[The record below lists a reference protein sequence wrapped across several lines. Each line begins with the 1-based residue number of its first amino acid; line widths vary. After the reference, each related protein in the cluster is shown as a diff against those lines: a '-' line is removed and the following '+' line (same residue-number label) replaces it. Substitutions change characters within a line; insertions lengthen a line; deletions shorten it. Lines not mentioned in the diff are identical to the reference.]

1 MGYAT
6 TTNTLKSSTNMN
18 EKNNNNQLQQPP
30 HPSNDQDEIYYQNL
44 ITIVDDIMSS
54 DRCRHHHHQQQQQKP
69 PLVDDAVVVDHND
82 ATPRLQFTTLQKE
95 AITLLQQQQYM
106 SCEILARLDWSR
118 CTIEGRSDRIDVHII
133 AECYYQQEKWTAAKE
148 LYEVLFSYDN
158 VKYRYKAA
166 CCAHKLGSL
175 IEAIMVLE
183 EIEVDARTLP
193 IHMLLGKLYTATSR
207 KQLATDSYL
216 AALRLNPYALE
227 AVTALASL
235 GTDKAPII
243 AALETSR
250 TTASSHVLEAQFAF
264 VAKEI
269 VLILTAKYRH
279 QTTLALQLL
288 QKISADYPDNVFL
301 LLIQAEL
308 AILQSNHESAKDLF
322 HRVRS
327 LEPANVTGMDQYAN
341 LLGTSRKI
349 NELSDLT
356 DRMLQIDDKSP
367 VSWTCLALYHKYH
380 GRRDDAA
387 NALKFVEKAIAL
399 DQKHAFAHYIRGTIL
414 FEEHR
419 PEYAAVSF
427 FRSIEIQPT
436 VATYEG
442 LVDSYLAAGKDREA
456 IAAAKTAYNL
466 APRDPRTQT
475 LVGLALA
482 QGSVAPA
489 KRSLMK
495 ALQMSPALSRPLFCL
510 VEILRGEKDYE
521 QCIEL
526 LHKAL
531 EAHSVSSGYNSSLAS
546 VEDICCRIGS
556 IYTSKESY
564 KEAVNAYNRAL
575 AANTYCNTAI
585 EALDRLEKL
594 MRGLDPNEN
603 SDDIVEDNDTADE
616 PTNRSS
622 PPISSSYL
630 Y

>member
-1 MGYAT
+1 MT
-6 TTNTLKSSTNMN
+6 FRDFRRMKDQHHD
-18 EKNNNNQLQQPP
+18 NNNNNPYR
-30 HPSNDQDEIYYQNL
+30 NDLYYQNL
-44 ITIVDDIMSS
+44 TAIVDDIVSS
-54 DRCRHHHHQQQQQKP
+54 DLCHQRSINDNGYDDELRPVPESP
-69 PLVDDAVVVDHND
+69 PDLKL
-82 ATPRLQFTTLQKE
+82 TRLQKE
-95 AITLLQQQQYM
+95 AITLLQQQQYT

-118 CTIEGRSDRIDVHII
+118 CTIEGRSDRIDIHII
-133 AECYYQQEKWTAAKE
+133 AECYYQQDKWTAAKE
-148 LYEVLFSYDN
+148 LYEVLWAYDN
-158 VKYRYKAA
+158 SKYRYKAA

-175 IEAIMVLE
+175 IEAIMILE
-183 EIEVDARTLP
+183 DIAAGLRTLP

-207 KQLATDSYL
+207 KQLAVDSFL

-227 AVTALASL
+227 AVTALATL
-235 GTDKAPII
+235 GTDKAPITS
-243 AALETSR
+243 ALESSL
-250 TTASSHVLEAQFAF
+250 TALSYSDVQFAF
-264 VAKEI
+264 VSKEI
-269 VLILTAKYRH
+269 VLVLTAKYRH
-279 QTTLALQLL
+279 QTALASQLL
-288 QKISADYPDNVFL
+288 QKLSAEYPDNVFL

-308 AILQSNHESAKDLF
+308 ALLQSNHEAAKDLF

-327 LEPANVTGMDQYAN
+327 LEPGNVTGMDQYAN
-341 LLGTSRKI
+341 LLGMSGKM

-367 VSWTCLALYHKYH
+367 ISWTCLALYHKYH
-380 GRRDDAA
+380 GRRETSA
-387 NALKFVEKAIAL
+387 NALKFIEKAIAL
-399 DQKHAFAHYIRGTIL
+399 DQKHAFAHFIRGTIL

-482 QGSVAPA
+482 QGSAAPA
-489 KRSLMK
+489 KRSLTK
-495 ALQMSPALSRPLFCL
+495 SLQMSPSLARPLFCL
-510 VEILRGEKDYE
+510 VKILRAEKDYD

-526 LHKAL
+526 LTKAL
-531 EAHSVSSGYNSSLAS
+531 EAHALTVGYNSSLAS
-546 VEDICCRIGS
+546 VEDIFCRMGS

-564 KEAVNAYNRAL
+564 KEAVDAYNRAL

-603 SDDIVEDNDTADE
+603 SDDIVEDNDVDASVHR
-616 PTNRSS
+616 NS
-622 PPISSSYL
+622 PPASQSSSYGV

>member
-1 MGYAT
+1 M
-6 TTNTLKSSTNMN
+6 
-18 EKNNNNQLQQPP
+18 NNNDNSK
-30 HPSNDQDEIYYQNL
+30 HFRNDLYYQNL
-44 ITIVDDIMSS
+44 TTIVDDIVSS
-54 DRCRHHHHQQQQQKP
+54 DLRHQQRSIN
-69 PLVDDAVVVDHND
+69 DAVVDEDIRQTSPPVV
-82 ATPRLQFTTLQKE
+82 LQLTTLQKE
-95 AITLLQQQQYM
+95 AITLLQQQQYT
-106 SCEILARLDWSR
+106 SSEILARFDWSR
-118 CTIEGRSDRIDVHII
+118 CAIEGRSDRIDIHII
-133 AECYYQQEKWTAAKE
+133 AECYYQQDKWTAAKE
-148 LYEVLFSYDN
+148 LYEVLFGYDN

-166 CCAHKLGSL
+166 CCSHKLGSL

-183 EIEVDARTLP
+183 DIAVDSRTLP

-207 KQLATDSYL
+207 KQLAIDAYL
-216 AALRLNPYALE
+216 SALRLNPYALE
-227 AVTALASL
+227 AITALASL
-235 GTDKAPII
+235 GTDKAPITS
-243 AALETSR
+243 ALEFSL
-250 TTASSHVLEAQFAF
+250 TTMSQFDVHFAF
-264 VAKEI
+264 LTKEI
-269 VLILTAKYRH
+269 VLVLTAKYRH

-288 QKISADYPDNVFL
+288 QKVSAEYPDNVFL
-301 LLIQAEL
+301 LLIHAEL
-308 AILQSNHESAKDLF
+308 ALLQSNHVSAKDLF

-327 LEPANVTGMDQYAN
+327 LEPGNVTGMDQYAN
-341 LLGTSRKI
+341 LLGMSRKI

-380 GRRDDAA
+380 GRNDNNAA

-442 LVDSYLAAGKDREA
+442 LVDSYLAARKDREA

-475 LVGLALA
+475 LVGLALV
-482 QGSVAPA
+482 QGSAAPA
-489 KRSLMK
+489 KRSLTK
-495 ALQMSPALSRPLFCL
+495 ALQMSPSLSRPLFCL
-510 VEILRGEKDYE
+510 VEILRAEKDFD

-526 LHKAL
+526 LNKAL
-531 EAHSVSSGYNSSLAS
+531 EANSVSVGHNSSLAS
-546 VEDICCRIGS
+546 NEDIFCRIGS

-564 KEAVNAYNRAL
+564 KEAVNVYNCAL
-575 AANTYCNTAI
+575 AANTYCNIAI
-585 EALDRLEKL
+585 EELDRLEKL

-603 SDDIVEDNDTADE
+603 SDDIVEDNDADAAH
-616 PTNRSS
+616 RSS
-622 PPISSSYL
+622 PPVSSSYL

>member
-1 MGYAT
+1 M
-6 TTNTLKSSTNMN
+6 NSSSSTTSSS
-18 EKNNNNQLQQPP
+18 NQLR
-30 HPSNDQDEIYYQNL
+30 NDLYYQNL
-44 ITIVDDIMSS
+44 MTIVDDIVST
-54 DRCRHHHHQQQQQKP
+54 DLCQQQQQQQQRSMNDEGDEALRSSSP
-69 PLVDDAVVVDHND
+69 PVLK
-82 ATPRLQFTTLQKE
+82 LTTFQKE
-95 AITLLQQQQYM
+95 AITLLQQQQYV

-118 CTIEGRSDRIDVHII
+118 CTIEGRSDRIDIHII
-133 AECYYQQEKWTAAKE
+133 AECYYQQDKWTAAKE
-148 LYEVLFSYDN
+148 LYEVLFTYDD

-166 CCAHKLGSL
+166 CCSYKLGSL
-175 IEAIMVLE
+175 IEAIMFLE
-183 EIEVDARTLP
+183 DIAMDLRTLP

-207 KQLATDSYL
+207 KQLAIDSYL
-216 AALRLNPYALE
+216 SALRWNPYALE

-235 GTDKAPII
+235 GTDKAPITS
-243 AALETSR
+243 ALE
-250 TTASSHVLEAQFAF
+250 SSLSTMTHVDTHFAF
-264 VAKEI
+264 LAKEI
-269 VLILTAKYRH
+269 VLVLTAKYRH
-279 QTTLALQLL
+279 QTALGLKLL
-288 QKISADYPDNVFL
+288 QKLSADYPDNVFL

-308 AILQSNHESAKDLF
+308 ALLQSNHELAKDLF

-327 LEPANVTGMDQYAN
+327 LEPGNVTGMDQYAN
-341 LLGTSRKI
+341 LLGMSRKI

-380 GRRDDAA
+380 GRRDNTA

-436 VATYEG
+436 VSTYEG

-482 QGSVAPA
+482 QGSAAPA
-489 KRSLMK
+489 KRSLTK
-495 ALQMSPALSRPLFCL
+495 ALQMSPSLARPLFCL
-510 VEILRGEKDYE
+510 VEILRTEKDYD

-526 LHKAL
+526 LNKAL
-531 EAHSVSSGYNSSLAS
+531 EAHSIEMGYNSSLAS
-546 VEDICCRIGS
+546 VEDIFCRMGS
-556 IYTSKESY
+556 IYTSKESF
-564 KEAVNAYNRAL
+564 KDAVNAYSRAL
-575 AANTYCNTAI
+575 AANTHCNTAI
-585 EALDRLEKL
+585 EELDRLEKL

-603 SDDIVEDNDTADE
+603 SDDIVEDNDADAS
-616 PTNRSS
+616 THRSS
-622 PPISSSYL
+622 PPVSSSYI